1 MNLYN
6 QKKKKKE
13 RAFYIEHKVF
23 LTCCFS
29 STVCHKKLKTE
40 TKNDC
45 LFKNN
50 FWKLLTTLSMNLLE
64 LVRKSFC
71 PSALHICTMHT
82 VHVHAKRDLSK
93 LQAHNCLPLKTR
105 NSQNTKPKPDQSEV
119 CKGSILALL
128 SQMSLCECCSY
139 GSQLLLKQ
147 ETPL

>member
-1 MNLYN
+1 
-6 QKKKKKE
+6 
-13 RAFYIEHKVF
+13 
-23 LTCCFS
+23 
-29 STVCHKKLKTE
+29 
-40 TKNDC
+40 
-45 LFKNN
+45 
-50 FWKLLTTLSMNLLE
+50 MNLLE

-128 SQMSLCECCSY
+128 SQMSLCELFLWFPTTFKTRNPTVIIQGVQFHQWGGEPGSSKPSPGSEGEHSSATAPARLLSSQRGLLCSSHRH
-139 GSQLLLKQ
+139 SQ
-147 ETPL
+147 T